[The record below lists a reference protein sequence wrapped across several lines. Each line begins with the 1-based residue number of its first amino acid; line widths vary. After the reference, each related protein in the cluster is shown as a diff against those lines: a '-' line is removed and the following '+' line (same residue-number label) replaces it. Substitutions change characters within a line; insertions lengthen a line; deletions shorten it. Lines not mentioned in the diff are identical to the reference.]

1 MDIIV
6 SGRVWKLGDNI
17 ATDYMAPGFALQYPW
32 EELKKYILHIHKAFT
47 EGFKPGDVIV
57 GGKNYG
63 CGSSREEA
71 PANLKRLGVGCVVAE
86 SFGRIFFRNSIAIG
100 FPVLACKGV
109 SGIFNEGDRLE
120 LNFNNGRVRNL
131 STGKELKGAP
141 PAPDLINIVKK
152 GGILALLKD
161 ENKTSMTANQHE
173 R

>member
-6 SGRVWKLGDNI
+6 TGRVWKLGNNI

-63 CGSSREEA
+63 CGSAREEA

-100 FPVLACKGV
+100 FPVMVCKGV
-109 SGIFNEGDRLE
+109 SRIFTEGDQLE
-120 LNFNNGRVRNL
+120 LNFSHARVKNL
-131 STGKELKGAP
+131 TTGKELRGP
-141 PAPDLINIVKK
+141 SLAPDLINIVKN
-152 GGILALLKD
+152 GGILTLLKS
-161 ENKTSMTANQHE
+161 EK
-173 R
+173 